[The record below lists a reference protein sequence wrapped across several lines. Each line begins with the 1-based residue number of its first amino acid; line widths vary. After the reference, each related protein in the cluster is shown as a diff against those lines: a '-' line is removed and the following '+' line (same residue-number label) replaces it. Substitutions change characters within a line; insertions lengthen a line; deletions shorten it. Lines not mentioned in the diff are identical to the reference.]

1 MKIDRLI
8 GILSILLQ
16 NEKVTAPYLA
26 EKFEVSRRTI
36 NRDVEDICKA
46 GIPLVTTQG
55 TNGGITIADG
65 YKIDKTLLTSH
76 ELQSI
81 LTGLKGL
88 DSVSGTKKYSQLI
101 DKLSV
106 KNRSVYS
113 SSDHILVNLASYY
126 KGSLAPKIEMIQ
138 TAIDESRLISFQY
151 YANSGES
158 KRVLEP
164 YLIVFQ
170 WTSWYVW
177 GYCRQKEDM
186 RLFKLNR
193 LWNLTV
199 EDNVFLPRT
208 LPEYDGDI
216 ENVFPDHYQVH
227 ALFHPSAKW
236 RLIEEYGIDCYTVAD
251 DGRLSFR
258 FGFASKENL
267 VSWIL
272 SFGNLAEVIE
282 PVPIRDEIYCIVKK
296 MYTAYSE
303 T

>member
-55 TNGGITIADG
+55 ANGGITIAEG

-81 LTGLKGL
+81 LTGLQGL

-199 EDNVFLPRT
+199 EDNIFLPRT
-208 LPEYDGDI
+208 LQEYDGDI
-216 ENVFPDHYQVH
+216 ENVFPDHYQVL

-272 SFGNLAEVIE
+272 SFGNLAELIE
-282 PVPIRDEIYCIVKK
+282 PVHIRDEIYSIVKK

>member
-55 TNGGITIADG
+55 TNGGITIAEG

-88 DSVSGTKKYSQLI
+88 DSISGTKKYSRLI

-113 SSDHILVNLASYY
+113 STDHILVNLASYY

-282 PVPIRDEIYCIVKK
+282 PVPIRDEIYSIVKK

>member
-55 TNGGITIADG
+55 TNGGISIAEG

-88 DSVSGTKKYSQLI
+88 DSISGTKKYSQLI

-113 SSDHILVNLASYY
+113 STDHILVNLASYY

-177 GYCRQKEDM
+177 GYCRQKEAM

-208 LPEYDGDI
+208 LPEYDCDI

-282 PVPIRDEIYCIVKK
+282 PVPILDEIYSIVKK

>member
-55 TNGGITIADG
+55 TNGGISIAEG

-88 DSVSGTKKYSQLI
+88 DSVSGTKKYSRLI

-113 SSDHILVNLASYY
+113 STNHILVNLASYY

-199 EDNVFLPRT
+199 EDNVFFPRT

-258 FGFASKENL
+258 FGFASRENL

-282 PVPIRDEIYCIVKK
+282 PVPIRDEIYSIVKK

>member
-55 TNGGITIADG
+55 ANGGISIADG

-208 LPEYDGDI
+208 LPEYDGGI

-227 ALFHPSAKW
+227 ALFHPSTKW

-282 PVPIRDEIYCIVKK
+282 PVPIRDEIYSIVKK

>member
-55 TNGGITIADG
+55 TNGGISIAEG

-88 DSVSGTKKYSQLI
+88 DSISGTKKYSRLI

-113 SSDHILVNLASYY
+113 STDHILVNLASYY

-199 EDNVFLPRT
+199 EDNIFLPRT

-272 SFGNLAEVIE
+272 SFGNLAELIE
-282 PVPIRDEIYCIVKK
+282 PVPIRDEIYSIVKK
-296 MYTAYSE
+296 MYTAYSQ

>member
-55 TNGGITIADG
+55 ANGGITIADG

-88 DSVSGTKKYSQLI
+88 DSVSGTKKYSRLI

-113 SSDHILVNLASYY
+113 STDHILVNLASYY

-208 LPEYDGDI
+208 LPEYDCDI

-282 PVPIRDEIYCIVKK
+282 PVPIRDEIYSIVKK

>member
-55 TNGGITIADG
+55 ANGGISIADG

-164 YLIVFQ
+164 YLIIFQ

-208 LPEYDGDI
+208 LPEYDGVI

-272 SFGNLAEVIE
+272 SFGNLAELIE
-282 PVPIRDEIYCIVKK
+282 PVHIRDEIYSIVKK
-296 MYTAYSE
+296 MNTAYSE

>member
-36 NRDVEDICKA
+36 NRDIEDICKA
-46 GIPLVTTQG
+46 GIPLITTQG
-55 TNGGITIADG
+55 TNGGISIAEG
-65 YKIDKTLLTSH
+65 YKIDKTLITSR

-81 LTGLKGL
+81 LTGLRGL
-88 DSVSGTKKYSQLI
+88 DSVSGTKEYSRLI

-106 KNRSVYS
+106 KTRSVYS

-138 TAIDESRLISFQY
+138 KAIDESRLISFQY
-151 YANSGES
+151 YANNGES
-158 KRVLEP
+158 KRILEP

-177 GYCRQKEDM
+177 GFCRQKENM

-199 EDNVFLPRT
+199 EDTSFLPRT
-208 LPEYDGDI
+208 LPEYNCGI
-216 ENVFPDHYQVH
+216 EHVFPGHYQVH
-227 ALFHPSAKW
+227 AMFHPSAKW
-236 RLIEEYGIDCYTVAD
+236 KLIEEYGIDCYTVSD

-267 VSWIL
+267 ISWIL
-272 SFGNLAEVIE
+272 SFGSQAEVIE
-282 PVPIRDEIYCIVKK
+282 PVQIRDEISHIVKK
-296 MYTAYSE
+296 MYSIYSE

>member
-55 TNGGITIADG
+55 TNGGITIAEG

-88 DSVSGTKKYSQLI
+88 DSVSGTKKYSRLI

-113 SSDHILVNLASYY
+113 SNDHILVNLASYY

-258 FGFASKENL
+258 FGFASRENL

-282 PVPIRDEIYCIVKK
+282 PVPIRDEIYSIVKK

>member
-26 EKFEVSRRTI
+26 DKFEVSRRTI
-36 NRDVEDICKA
+36 NRDIEDICKA

-55 TNGGITIADG
+55 TNGGISIAEG
-65 YKIDKTLLTSH
+65 YKIDKTLLTSR

-138 TAIDESRLISFQY
+138 KSIDESRIISFQY

-158 KRVLEP
+158 KRILEP

-177 GYCRQKEDM
+177 GYCLKKEDM

-193 LWNLTV
+193 LWDLTV
-199 EDNVFLPRT
+199 TDTTFLPRT

-236 RLIEEYGIDCYTVAD
+236 KLIEEYGIDCYTLAD

-272 SFGNLAEVIE
+272 SFGNLVEVIE
-282 PVPIRDEIYCIVKK
+282 PVHIREEIYHIVKK
-296 MYTAYSE
+296 MYSIYSE

>member
-55 TNGGITIADG
+55 ANGGISIADG

-193 LWNLTV
+193 LWNLIV

-236 RLIEEYGIDCYTVAD
+236 RLLEEYGIDCYTVAD

-272 SFGNLAEVIE
+272 SFGNLAELIE
-282 PVPIRDEIYCIVKK
+282 PVDIRDEIYSIVKK
-296 MYTAYSE
+296 MNAAYSE

>member
-55 TNGGITIADG
+55 TNGGITIAEG

-88 DSVSGTKKYSQLI
+88 DSVSGTKKYSRLK

-113 SSDHILVNLASYY
+113 SNDHILVNLASYY